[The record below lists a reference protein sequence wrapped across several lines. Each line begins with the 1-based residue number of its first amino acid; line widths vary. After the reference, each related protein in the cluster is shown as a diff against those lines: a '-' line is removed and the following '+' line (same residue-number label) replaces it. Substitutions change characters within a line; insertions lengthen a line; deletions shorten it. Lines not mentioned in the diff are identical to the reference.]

1 MAKARKRS
9 AASPAPSR
17 RLKPAERER
26 LILIEAKSYFSER
39 GLNGGT
45 EELAK
50 RLGVTQ
56 PLLFRYFPTKIAMI
70 DRIFHDI
77 EESAFDPDWVQQLA
91 DASVPLEERLVDFYT
106 SYFSRVMTKE
116 NFRLF
121 LYGGLAWSGQ
131 PTPRYY
137 GQMRRSIYPAIARAL
152 RPNLPATLRGKGKVT
167 DTELEIVLTLHAI
180 IYHLG
185 VRRWVFSIPLKGK
198 IADLIRLKV
207 RIFLGGIG
215 AAATGK

>member
-1 MAKARKRS
+1 MPSPRKKRTPP
-9 AASPAPSR
+9 PAPR

-26 LILIEAKSYFSER
+26 LILIEAKKYFSER

-70 DRIFHDI
+70 DRIFHEI
-77 EESAFDPDWVQQLA
+77 EESAFDPDWVHQLL
-91 DASVPLEERLVDFYT
+91 DESVSLEDRLTGFYA
-106 SYFSRVMTKE
+106 SYFDQVMTKE

-121 LYGGLAWSGQ
+121 LYGGLAWSNQ

-137 GQMRRSIYPAIARAL
+137 GQMRRSIYPAIARAI
-152 RPNLPATLRGKGKVT
+152 RPNLPAGIRGKSKVT

-185 VRRWVFSIPLKGK
+185 VRRWVFSIPLKGR

-215 AAATGK
+215 AASGGK